1 MEDRVAAKR
10 ALRLALALSIA
21 LALSAC
27 AAGTPDAAQAASGGP
42 ISQLLLGF
50 WHGIIAP
57 VTLIVEV
64 IHRFVPGVL
73 NLPWHMYET
82 GAASVPYDVGFFFG
96 LGGGPTVLFSRWR

>member
-1 MEDRVAAKR
+1 MQPSAARNPAPLVAA
-10 ALRLALALSIA
+10 LGLALL
-21 LALSAC
+21 LSAC

-64 IHRFVPGVL
+64 IRRFLPGVL

-82 GAASVPYDVGFFFG
+82 QAASVPYDVGFFFG
-96 LGGGPTVLFSRWR
+96 LGGAPTFVFTRWR